1 MKHVLLMTLGITCCL
16 IGFVGLA
23 AGDTTGIGLFLL
35 IVGGAILALRYKK
48 WKAWYGTGT
57 KPAADRGEA
66 AWNRKMPVSSRIIGT
81 STRANTGSAVGRA
94 MVGDA
99 LAGFGGALIGVATA
113 KNTDMTKFLVTYRDG
128 HTGTETVKNNSA
140 RFKELIAVLEK

>member
-1 MKHVLLMTLGITCCL
+1 MKHVLLMTLGVVCCL
-16 IGFVGLA
+16 IGLIGIQ
-23 AGDTTGIGLFLL
+23 AGALGAGLFFL
-35 IVGGAILALRYKK
+35 IVGGVILALRYKK
-48 WKAWYGTGT
+48 WKAWYGTSA
-57 KPAADRGEA
+57 KPAVDRSEA

-81 STRANTGSAVGRA
+81 STKTNTGSAVGRA

-99 LAGFGGALIGVATA
+99 VAGFGGAVVGASTA

-128 HTGTETVKNNSA
+128 HMGTETVKDNSA